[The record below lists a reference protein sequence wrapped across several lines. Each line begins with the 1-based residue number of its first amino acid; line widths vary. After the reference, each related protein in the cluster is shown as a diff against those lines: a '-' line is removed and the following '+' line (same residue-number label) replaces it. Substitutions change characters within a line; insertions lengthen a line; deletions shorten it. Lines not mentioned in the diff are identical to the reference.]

1 MASACCFFWFVAACI
16 FAGVFGW
23 AYVRERAIETKCV
36 GIQLV
41 PNATNAN
48 GKFKNGYECVH
59 RSTLPKVCLDYFKDV
74 PECETERRLNDV
86 DEEDVRLTLND
97 VDEEDVAVMSID
109 TTYWKFQENKFLWTF
124 SVEK

>member
-36 GIQLV
+36 RIQLV
-41 PNATNAN
+41 PNASNAN
-48 GKFKNGYECVH
+48 GQFKNGYECVH

-74 PECETERRLNDV
+74 PDCETERRLNDRQYSTYSNSLR
-86 DEEDVRLTLND
+86 DNTLTGGNSNWIIFYFG
-97 VDEEDVAVMSID
+97 AGQQ
-109 TTYWKFQENKFLWTF
+109 Y
-124 SVEK
+124 

>member
-48 GKFKNGYECVH
+48 GQFKNGYECVH

-74 PECETERRLNDV
+74 PECETERRLGDLEFAKESQNFMLTYYDFQIDQIDV
-86 DEEDVRLTLND
+86 VSDVMLVGEMDEGFVP
-97 VDEEDVAVMSID
+97 S
-109 TTYWKFQENKFLWTF
+109 
-124 SVEK
+124 S